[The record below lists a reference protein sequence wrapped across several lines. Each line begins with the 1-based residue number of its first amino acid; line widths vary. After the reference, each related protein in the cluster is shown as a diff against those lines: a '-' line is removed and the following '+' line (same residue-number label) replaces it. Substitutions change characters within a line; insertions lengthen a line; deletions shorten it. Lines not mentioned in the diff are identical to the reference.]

1 MIILPKKEN
10 FITMIFMK
18 NIKKQSPVEWLVEDL
33 TRLGHNFKLYKKEID
48 QAKAMEKEQQIIEP
62 KTSFISWVKNPNDEE
77 DGLILIDEGVL
88 IELPQKAKNDLIE
101 YLKEFLKK

>member
-1 MIILPKKEN
+1 MENKQTAVQWLEKEFN
-10 FITMIFMK
+10 
-18 NIKKQSPVEWLVEDL
+18 
-33 TRLGHNFKLYKKEID
+33 KLEATVGVYGIMYSLID
-48 QAKAMEKEQQIIEP
+48 QAKEMEKEQQIIEP

-101 YLKEFLKK
+101 YLKEFLKKIEIKTWERSRQ

>member
-1 MIILPKKEN
+1 MENKQTAVQWLEKEFN
-10 FITMIFMK
+10 KLEATVGVYGIMYSLI
-18 NIKKQSPVEWLVEDL
+18 DL
-33 TRLGHNFKLYKKEID
+33 AKE
-48 QAKAMEKEQQIIEP
+48 MEKEQQIIEP

-101 YLKEFLKK
+101 YLKEFLKKIEIKTWERSRQ

>member
-1 MIILPKKEN
+1 ME
-10 FITMIFMK
+10 
-18 NIKKQSPVEWLVEDL
+18 NIKKETAVDWLYDNLNKCFDKFDNGEYGYTDFVNES
-33 TRLGHNFKLYKKEID
+33 KEVRE

>member
-1 MIILPKKEN
+1 ME
-10 FITMIFMK
+10 
-18 NIKKQSPVEWLVEDL
+18 KKQTAVQWLEKEF
-33 TRLGHNFKLYKKEID
+33 NKLEATVGVYGIMYSLID
-48 QAKAMEKEQQIIEP
+48 QAKEMEKEQQIIEP

-101 YLKEFLKK
+101 YLKEFLKKIEIKTWERSRQ